1 MTLHDRDDVPPLHD
15 PEGRLELEL
24 IAEFLH
30 ALGHDA
36 STLDALPEPQRR
48 HLLQDAS
55 VYAAGKLAEIGA
67 RAHYVADIHRRD

>member
-1 MTLHDRDDVPPLHD
+1 MTLYDRDDVPPVHD
-15 PEGRLELEL
+15 PEAWLEREL

-36 STLDALPEPQRR
+36 STLDALPAPQRR

-55 VYAAGKLAEIGA
+55 VYAAGKLAEIEA
-67 RAHYVADIHRRD
+67 RAHYLADIHRRE

>member
-1 MTLHDRDDVPPLHD
+1 MTIHDRDDVPPVYD
-15 PEGRLELEL
+15 PEGWLERQL

-30 ALGHDA
+30 ALGYDA
-36 STLDALPEPQRR
+36 STLDALPAPQRK

-67 RAHYVADIHRRD
+67 RAHYIAEIHRRE